1 MNHHKFLIL
10 GGYGNT
16 GRPVAQ
22 LLLQYS
28 DVRLVLVGR
37 SSDKAMAAAAELNDA
52 HPGERVIGLAADA
65 ADPASL
71 VKAFQ
76 GIDLVIVAS
85 STSQYTQQV
94 AKTALESGIDYLDVQ
109 FSSSKLDVLKS
120 MQQEIEAAGRCFITE
135 GGFHPG
141 LPAALVRYATL
152 QLDVLEKANVG
163 SVIKIDWAKLDVA
176 DSTLDELIAELNSF
190 SMLLFKDGQWKK
202 ASMTSTADFLKMDF
216 GPPFGKQSCAPMFLE
231 EMRALPELYP
241 DLKETGFYVGS
252 FNWFV
257 DWVVMPI
264 SMLALRIWPRKAVR
278 PMGRLMRWGL
288 NTFSKPPY
296 GVLLKLEAQGKK
308 VGKDA
313 VLELIVS
320 HPDGY
325 FMTAAPVVA
334 CLLQYLDGSIRKPG
348 LWMQANL
355 IEPSRLMN
363 DLERM
368 GVSIQVSQ
376 SP

>member
-1 MNHHKFLIL
+1 
-10 GGYGNT
+10 
-16 GRPVAQ
+16 
-22 LLLQYS
+22 
-28 DVRLVLVGR
+28 
-37 SSDKAMAAAAELNDA
+37 MAAAAELNDA